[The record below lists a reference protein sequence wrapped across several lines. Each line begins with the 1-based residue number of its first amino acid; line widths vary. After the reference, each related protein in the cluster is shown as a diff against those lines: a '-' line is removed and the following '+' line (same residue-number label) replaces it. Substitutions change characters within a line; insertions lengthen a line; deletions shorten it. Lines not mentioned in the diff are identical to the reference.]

1 MSFEALKQVYRLNN
15 LDTLLSRTIEYLV
28 GKYDGTGR
36 LIRPGYPKRRL
47 PRVINVVTFPR
58 SDPGFDELY
67 GNAKVTLPDNME
79 LRIVPSAFGFYH
91 FPKIIKLILEEI
103 EKPNS
108 MPYGWSSNLST
119 DSWPLLYRKLEEI
132 YYTNHLGLDN
142 WSEYHG
148 SLEQTLVSEYLTR
161 MNNIGLSYDPCRPN
175 VVAKVD
181 LNIDPVR
188 YDPDGSDRTGVM
200 YGDILGDLHT
210 PPDSN
215 GPTLSDFCVDVG
227 NQSIETTFGDQTY
240 QISRDFGVKNTNYAY
255 NLVDICRSWME
266 NSFFDLY
273 SRYMTVYQRVA
284 SERGQEEWGD
294 HEITRWLLWYLQYAY
309 LLADAIRQIGP
320 YTGAD
325 YSNANLPAH
334 WHDKMEIRISDNK
347 TVTLGYK

>member
-28 GKYDGTGR
+28 GKYDSKGR
-36 LIRPGYPKRRL
+36 LVRIGYPSRRL
-47 PRVINVVTFPR
+47 PRVINGVTFPR

-67 GNAKVTLPDNME
+67 GNARVTLPENME

-91 FPKIIKLILEEI
+91 FPKIIRLILEKI
-103 EKPNS
+103 EQPGAINDND
-108 MPYGWSSNLST
+108 GWDVDLGIGR
-119 DSWPLLYRKLEEI
+119 WPKLYQKLADM
-132 YYTNHLGLDN
+132 YHTNHLLYH
-142 WSEYHG
+142 WSENG
-148 SLEQTLVSEYLTR
+148 SIVQTLASEYLIS

-175 VVAKVD
+175 VMERVD
-181 LNIDPVR
+181 LNIDPVS
-188 YDPDGSDRTGVM
+188 YNPDGSDRTDVM
-200 YGDILGDLHT
+200 YGVILGDLNT
-210 PPDSN
+210 PPAST
-215 GPTLSDFCVDVG
+215 GFTLSDFCVNVG
-227 NQSIETTFGDQTY
+227 EQSIVTTFGDQTY
-240 QISRDFGVKNTNYAY
+240 PISRNFGVQNTNYAY

-266 NSFFDLY
+266 DSFFDLY
-273 SRYMTVYQRVA
+273 SRYMTVYRRIV
-284 SERGQEEWGD
+284 SKFNPDTED
-294 HEITRWLLWYLQYAY
+294 HEITKWLLWYLQYAY